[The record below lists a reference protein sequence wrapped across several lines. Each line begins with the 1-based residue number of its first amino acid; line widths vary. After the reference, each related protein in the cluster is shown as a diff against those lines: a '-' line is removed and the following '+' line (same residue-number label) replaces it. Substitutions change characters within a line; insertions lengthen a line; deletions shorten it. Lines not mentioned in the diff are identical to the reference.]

1 MGTIYHV
8 TRMATSTEIN
18 MRNYRTEIN
27 MRNYRSLPYDLIPN
41 QFLTKHFGKCV
52 LPPWKFASELKKPCV
67 ATNSRFK
74 VEQSTKSILEHG
86 CRPLTIT
93 FSDEVD
99 TQLLAEHFPHANARL
114 TLFGTD
120 KPAGEKDWLHA
131 KNLWLEAVCKEF
143 NTEEKWEGVHK
154 ILLHFEETDH
164 GRWQWPIA
172 NDDGPTEYDPD
183 DPGRYVTAHVSKLDD
198 TYHVPY
204 HIWQCYEWYRFEFFR
219 RNEKG
224 NFESFRDQP
233 SKKFLLP
240 VLSSDPTTHNLRS
253 TTAFAVKKRIVHEFV
268 SLFKLTKSEQKSV
281 NVYGNVYGYSKKIRS
296 PWQTAEDEDLEE
308 SDTSNKQT
316 ICQSEQLHHQIQVP
330 VNFDTSLLKLR
341 RGESVYWFTGK
352 EPEQDSTY
360 LSMCTQSDSKIFTL
374 SIEEWCIPEL
384 ED

>member
-1 MGTIYHV
+1 MATIYHV
-8 TRMATSTEIN
+8 IQMPTSTERN

-41 QFLTKHFGKCV
+41 QFLTKHFPKCV
-52 LPPWKFASELKKPCV
+52 LPPWKFASELKKPCI

-99 TQLLAEHFPHANARL
+99 TQLLTEHFPHANASE
-114 TLFGTD
+114 
-120 KPAGEKDWLHA
+120 PAAGEKDWLHA
-131 KNLWLEAVCKEF
+131 KNLWLEAVCKVF

-164 GRWQWPIA
+164 ARWNWPIA

-183 DPGRYVTAHVSKLDD
+183 DPGRYVTEHVSKLHD

-204 HIWQCYEWYRFEFFR
+204 HIWLCSKWYRFEFFR
-219 RNEKG
+219 RNENGK
-224 NFESFRDQP
+224 FESFLDQP

-240 VLSSDPTTHNLRS
+240 VLSSDP

-268 SLFKLTKSEQKSV
+268 SLFKVTKSEQKSV
-281 NVYGNVYGYSKKIRS
+281 NVYGNLYGHSKKITE

-308 SDTSNKQT
+308 LA
-316 ICQSEQLHHQIQVP
+316 EQLHHQIQVP

-341 RGESVYWFTGK
+341 PGESVYGFTGK
-352 EPEQDSTY
+352 EPEQDSMY
-360 LSMCTQSDSKIFTL
+360 LSMCTQSDSRIFTL
-374 SIEEWCIPEL
+374 SIEEWCIPKL